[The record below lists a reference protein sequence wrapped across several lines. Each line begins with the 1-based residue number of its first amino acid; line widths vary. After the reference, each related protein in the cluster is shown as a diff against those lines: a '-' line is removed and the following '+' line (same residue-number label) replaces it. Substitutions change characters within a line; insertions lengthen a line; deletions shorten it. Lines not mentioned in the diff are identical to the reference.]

1 MDPIMRSGYSD
12 MPTGLQDMPVTDGHK
27 GHRQVV
33 LECLAR
39 MTDGIK
45 NKNKEAEVK
54 VYDLAEMIAK
64 DMGI

>member
-33 LECLAR
+33 LECLAK
-39 MTDGIK
+39 MTDGI
-45 NKNKEAEVK
+45 ESSQPGQ
-54 VYDLAEMIAK
+54 DC
-64 DMGI
+64 GSRC